1 MHHGGLPDLAT
12 KAWASDDHLGP
23 QTPRCGLVVLSRHS
37 TFFLLY
43 MSSGS
48 IARNILGDQ
57 ATAGA
62 GGVKEARAGPGPT
75 PGVPLLHLGVT
86 MPCSGDLG
94 ASWFT
99 SEPVANSSATPD
111 SGDHDHGFRRND
123 PDRNL
128 CRTHWRCRRGQARL
142 GGQGGPGRRHHRRL
156 RPGFVIGVI
165 LVTVLA
171 IQLGLFPA
179 TSTIS
184 PDAGA
189 DAWIY
194 SMSLPVIA
202 LLING
207 VTGGAQQIRS
217 AVIKQLERDYVRTLR
232 SRGIGEREIL
242 FKHVLRSAAP
252 AGLTVLSLQL
262 IGMLGGVVII
272 EQIFALPGMGPL
284 AVAATGQS
292 RSSGGDG
299 RRDVHGGRRHCRE
312 PAGGH
317 SQWLAQP
324 EGTCLMNEFFRRSR
338 RNRGSCR
345 PPREQAKAAPWSV
358 PP

>member
-1 MHHGGLPDLAT
+1 MTMVFAAMILIAICAALIGVAAAVKRGWVD
-12 KAWASDDHLGP
+12 
-23 QTPRCGLVVLSRHS
+23 RVVQV
-37 TFFLLY
+37 
-43 MSSGS
+43 GA
-48 IARNILGDQ
+48 IIGDS
-57 ATAGA
+57 
-62 GGVKEARAGPGPT
+62 V
-75 PGVPLLHLGVT
+75 
-86 MPCSGDLG
+86 
-94 ASWFT
+94 
-99 SEPVANSSATPD
+99 
-111 SGDHDHGFRRND
+111 
-123 PDRNL
+123 
-128 CRTHWRCRRGQARL
+128 
-142 GGQGGPGRRHHRRL
+142 
-156 RPGFVIGVI
+156 PGFVIGVV
-165 LVTVLA
+165 LVTILA

-184 PDAGA
+184 PESGP
-189 DAWIY
+189 DAWVY

-292 RSSGGDG
+292 DLPVVMGVVMYTVVVVIVVNLLVDILNG
-299 RRDVHGGRRHCRE
+299 
-312 PAGGH
+312 
-317 SQWLAQP
+317 WLNP
-324 EGTCLMNEFFRRSR
+324 KVRVS
-338 RNRGSCR
+338 
-345 PPREQAKAAPWSV
+345 
-358 PP
+358 

>member
-1 MHHGGLPDLAT
+1 MIRFIA
-12 KAWASDDHLGP
+12 KRLGS
-23 QTPRCGLVVLSRHS
+23 GAVVLLVVSAL

-57 ATAGA
+57 ATAEQVA
-62 GGVKEARAGPGPT
+62 LKEQELGLDQ
-75 PGVPLLHLGVT
+75 PLVVRYLAWV
-86 MPCSGDLG
+86 GDALTGNLG

-99 SEPVANSSATPD
+99 SEPVANSLASRIPVTMTMVFVAMILIAICAALIGVAAAVKRGWVDRVVQVGAIIGD
-111 SGDHDHGFRRND
+111 SV
-123 PDRNL
+123 
-128 CRTHWRCRRGQARL
+128 
-142 GGQGGPGRRHHRRL
+142 
-156 RPGFVIGVI
+156 PGFVIGVI
-165 LVTVLA
+165 LVTILA

-184 PDAGA
+184 PDSGA
-189 DAWIY
+189 DAWVY

-272 EQIFALPGMGPL
+272 EQIFALPGMGPM
-284 AVAATGQS
+284 AVTATTQTDLPVVMGVVMYTVVVVIVVNLLVDILN
-292 RSSGGDG
+292 G
-299 RRDVHGGRRHCRE
+299 
-312 PAGGH
+312 
-317 SQWLAQP
+317 WLNP
-324 EGTCLMNEFFRRSR
+324 KVRVS
-338 RNRGSCR
+338 
-345 PPREQAKAAPWSV
+345 
-358 PP
+358 

>member
-1 MHHGGLPDLAT
+1 MIRFIA
-12 KAWASDDHLGP
+12 KRLGS
-23 QTPRCGLVVLSRHS
+23 GLVVLFVVSAL

-43 MSSGS
+43 ISSGS

-57 ATAGA
+57 ATAEQVA
-62 GGVKEARAGPGPT
+62 MKEQELGLDQ
-75 PGVPLLHLGVT
+75 PLLVRYVAWV
-86 MPCSGDLG
+86 GDALTGNLG
-94 ASWFT
+94 ASWFS
-99 SEPVANSSATPD
+99 SEPVASSLASRIPVTMTMVFAAMILIAICAALIGVAAAVKRGWVDRVVQVGAIIGD
-111 SGDHDHGFRRND
+111 SI
-123 PDRNL
+123 
-128 CRTHWRCRRGQARL
+128 
-142 GGQGGPGRRHHRRL
+142 
-156 RPGFVIGVI
+156 PGFVIGVI

-184 PDAGA
+184 PESGA
-189 DAWIY
+189 EAWIY

-284 AVAATGQS
+284 AVAATSQS
-292 RSSGGDG
+292 DLPVVMGVVMYTVVVVIVVNLLVDILNGWFNPKVRVS
-299 RRDVHGGRRHCRE
+299 
-312 PAGGH
+312 
-317 SQWLAQP
+317 
-324 EGTCLMNEFFRRSR
+324 
-338 RNRGSCR
+338 
-345 PPREQAKAAPWSV
+345 
-358 PP
+358 

>member
-1 MHHGGLPDLAT
+1 MIRFIA
-12 KAWASDDHLGP
+12 KRLGS
-23 QTPRCGLVVLSRHS
+23 GLVVLFVVSAL

-43 MSSGS
+43 VSSGS

-57 ATAGA
+57 ATAEQVA
-62 GGVKEARAGPGPT
+62 MKEHELGLDQ
-75 PGVPLLHLGVT
+75 PLVLRYFSWVADALTGN
-86 MPCSGDLG
+86 LG

-99 SEPVANSSATPD
+99 SEPVANSLVTRIPVTMTMVFAAMILIAICAALIGVIAAVKRGWVDRVVQVGAIIGD
-111 SGDHDHGFRRND
+111 SV
-123 PDRNL
+123 
-128 CRTHWRCRRGQARL
+128 
-142 GGQGGPGRRHHRRL
+142 
-156 RPGFVIGVI
+156 PGFVIGVI
-165 LVTVLA
+165 LVTILA
-171 IQLGLFPA
+171 IQLDLFPA

-184 PDAGA
+184 PESGP

-202 LLING
+202 LLVNG

-242 FKHVLRSAAP
+242 FRHVLRSAAP

-292 RSSGGDG
+292 DLPVVMGVVMYTVVVVIVVNLLVDILNG
-299 RRDVHGGRRHCRE
+299 
-312 PAGGH
+312 
-317 SQWLAQP
+317 WLNP
-324 EGTCLMNEFFRRSR
+324 KVRVS
-338 RNRGSCR
+338 
-345 PPREQAKAAPWSV
+345 
-358 PP
+358 

>member
-1 MHHGGLPDLAT
+1 MIRFIA
-12 KAWASDDHLGP
+12 KRLGS
-23 QTPRCGLVVLSRHS
+23 GLVVLLVVSAL
-37 TFFLLY
+37 TFVLLY

-57 ATAGA
+57 ATAEQVA
-62 GGVKEARAGPGPT
+62 MKEHELGLDQ
-75 PGVPLLHLGVT
+75 PLLTRYFTWVADAL
-86 MPCSGDLG
+86 SGNLG

-99 SEPVANSSATPD
+99 SEPVANSLATRIPVTMTMVFAAMILIAICAALIGVIAAVKRGWVDRVVQVGAIIGD
-111 SGDHDHGFRRND
+111 SV
-123 PDRNL
+123 
-128 CRTHWRCRRGQARL
+128 
-142 GGQGGPGRRHHRRL
+142 
-156 RPGFVIGVI
+156 PGFVIGVI
-165 LVTVLA
+165 LVTILA

-184 PDAGA
+184 PDSGA
-189 DAWIY
+189 DAWVY

-292 RSSGGDG
+292 DLPVVMGVVMYTVVVVIVVNLLVDILNG
-299 RRDVHGGRRHCRE
+299 
-312 PAGGH
+312 
-317 SQWLAQP
+317 WLNP
-324 EGTCLMNEFFRRSR
+324 KVRVS
-338 RNRGSCR
+338 
-345 PPREQAKAAPWSV
+345 
-358 PP
+358 

>member
-1 MHHGGLPDLAT
+1 MIRFIA
-12 KAWASDDHLGP
+12 KRLGS
-23 QTPRCGLVVLSRHS
+23 GLVVLFVVSAL

-43 MSSGS
+43 VSSGS

-57 ATAGA
+57 ATAEQVA
-62 GGVKEARAGPGPT
+62 MKEHELGLDQ
-75 PGVPLLHLGVT
+75 PLVVRYFSWVADAL
-86 MPCSGDLG
+86 SGNLG

-99 SEPVANSSATPD
+99 SEPVANSLATRIPVTMTMVFAAMILIAICAALIGIIAAVKRGWVDRLVQVGAIIGD
-111 SGDHDHGFRRND
+111 SV
-123 PDRNL
+123 
-128 CRTHWRCRRGQARL
+128 
-142 GGQGGPGRRHHRRL
+142 
-156 RPGFVIGVI
+156 PGFVIGVI
-165 LVTVLA
+165 LVTILA

-189 DAWIY
+189 DAWVY
-194 SMSLPVIA
+194 SMALPVIA
-202 LLING
+202 LLVNG

-242 FKHVLRSAAP
+242 FRHVLRSAAP

-292 RSSGGDG
+292 DLPVVMGVVMYTVVVVIVVNLLVDILNG
-299 RRDVHGGRRHCRE
+299 
-312 PAGGH
+312 
-317 SQWLAQP
+317 WLNP
-324 EGTCLMNEFFRRSR
+324 KVRVS
-338 RNRGSCR
+338 
-345 PPREQAKAAPWSV
+345 
-358 PP
+358 

>member
-1 MHHGGLPDLAT
+1 MIRFIA
-12 KAWASDDHLGP
+12 KRLGS
-23 QTPRCGLVVLSRHS
+23 GLVVLFVVSAL

-43 MSSGS
+43 ISSGS

-57 ATAGA
+57 ATPEQVAM
-62 GGVKEARAGPGPT
+62 KEQELGLDQ
-75 PGVPLLHLGVT
+75 PLVT
-86 MPCSGDLG
+86 RYFAWVGDALSGNLG

-99 SEPVANSSATPD
+99 SEPVANSLATPD
-111 SGDHDHGFRRND
+111 PGDHDHGFRRND
-123 PDRNL
+123 PDRHL
-128 CRTHWRCRRGQARL
+128 RSTDRCCRSRQARL

-156 RPGFVIGVI
+156 HPGVRDRRL
-165 LVTVLA
+165 LVTILA

-184 PDAGA
+184 PEVGPE
-189 DAWIY
+189 AWVY
-194 SMSLPVIA
+194 SMTLPVIA

-284 AVAATGQS
+284 AVTATGQS
-292 RSSGGDG
+292 DLPVVMGVVMYTVVVVIVVNLLVDILNG
-299 RRDVHGGRRHCRE
+299 
-312 PAGGH
+312 
-317 SQWLAQP
+317 WLNP
-324 EGTCLMNEFFRRSR
+324 KVRVS
-338 RNRGSCR
+338 
-345 PPREQAKAAPWSV
+345 
-358 PP
+358 